1 MRWRE
6 RGGHEMERHGRT
18 CDGERGEDMRWR
30 ERGGHEMER
39 EGRT

>member
-6 RGGHEMERHGRT
+6 RGGHEMER
-18 CDGERGEDMRWR
+18 EGEDMRWR

-39 EGRT
+39 EGWT